1 MREERPMEGSTSTVT
16 AMAAEPTEQDVI
28 DLGDVVTLTEG
39 SKKKAGTEDK
49 RYAYR

>member
-1 MREERPMEGSTSTVT
+1 MESNAITT
-16 AMAAEPTEQDVI
+16 AVMAADPTEPEVI
-28 DLGDVVTLTEG
+28 DLGNIVTLTEG

>member
-1 MREERPMEGSTSTVT
+1 MESDAITT
-16 AMAAEPTEQDVI
+16 AAEPTEQEVT
-28 DLGDVVTLTEG
+28 DLGNIVTLTKG

>member
-1 MREERPMEGSTSTVT
+1 MESDTSTT
-16 AMAAEPTEQDVI
+16 AAMAAEPTEQDVI

>member
-1 MREERPMEGSTSTVT
+1 MKSSASTTAAMVVEPVT
-16 AMAAEPTEQDVI
+16 GEQEVI

>member
-1 MREERPMEGSTSTVT
+1 MRGEIAMESDAITT
-16 AMAAEPTEQDVI
+16 AAEPTEQEVT
-28 DLGDVVTLTEG
+28 DLGGIVTLTEG

>member
-1 MREERPMEGSTSTVT
+1 MKSNTNTTEATT
-16 AMAAEPTEQDVI
+16 AEPTTVEQEMI